1 MEVPAGATRCP
12 NCSAAQGPLDP
23 CPHCRAQAGISPDR
37 EFRWVCD
44 VCGGPR
50 VPRLDA
56 SIDYGGRDAVALR
69 KADAA
74 RKGRA
79 GWRAAAIASGLA
91 LPVVLLFVGALLLLF
106 GLSFAL
112 AFVALVAIAP
122 VAAFLAFA
130 VGRAGKR
137 SGEIGPAIDA
147 AWLAAATAIARQ
159 SPGPVTAASLSQ
171 KLGVE
176 EPQAEELMA
185 LLDVNEAMM
194 GPARV
199 RIDVPARTAGPA
211 TPAGPATH
219 AGPASGLPTQPTQL
233 AGTDDAAMLEQ
244 AVAEE
249 AAAEAEALRRKGTS

>member
-1 MEVPAGATRCP
+1 MEVPAGARRCP

-37 EFRWVCD
+37 ELRWVCD

-50 VPRLDA
+50 VPRLDP
-56 SIDYGGRDAVALR
+56 SIDYAGRDAIALR

-79 GWRAAAIASGLA
+79 GWRAAAIAAGLL
-91 LPVVLLFVGALLLLF
+91 LPVVLLFVGVLLLVF

-112 AFVALVAIAP
+112 AFMALVALAP

-130 VGRAGKR
+130 VGRAGTR
-137 SGEIGPAIDA
+137 SAEIAPAIDA

-159 SPGPVTAASLSQ
+159 SPDPVTAAGLAQ

-185 LLDVNEAMM
+185 LLDVNEALL

-199 RIDVPARTAGPA
+199 RIGVP
-211 TPAGPATH
+211 

-233 AGTDDAAMLEQ
+233 AGADEAAVLEQ

-249 AAAEAEALRRKGTS
+249 AAAEAEALRRKENP